1 MPGCEATVYVR
12 VTGVGPVD
20 APDPPWSGAGV
31 RVTTS
36 VVNGHQP
43 VGDDGVGASDE
54 SVTVTGGAA
63 EGAEPG
69 AVMIVDHVP
78 GLPASGTVTV
88 RTRVAV

>member
-1 MPGCEATVYVR
+1 M
-12 VTGVGPVD
+12 GPVD

-43 VGDDGVGASDE
+43 VGDDGVGVPGE
-54 SVTVTGGAA
+54 TVTVTREAA
-63 EGAEPG
+63 EGCEPG
-69 AVMIVDHVP
+69 AVMMVDHVP
-78 GLPASGTVTV
+78 GLPGSGTVTV